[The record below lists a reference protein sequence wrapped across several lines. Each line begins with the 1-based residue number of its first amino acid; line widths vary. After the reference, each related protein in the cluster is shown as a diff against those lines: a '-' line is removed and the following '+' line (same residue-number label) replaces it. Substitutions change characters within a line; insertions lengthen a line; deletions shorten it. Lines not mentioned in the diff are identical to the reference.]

1 MTSVKEWQ
9 VIYFNRFTSIIRRG
23 GLRTEVGILTFVVVL
38 AFVLRTWG
46 ITFGLPFSYHVDE
59 QSYISA
65 ALNLGAGTIGRQ
77 PNPTGFSNLLFLE
90 YAAYFIAGRVLGLF
104 DSLAEFEAAYR
115 LNPSAFLLIARITS
129 ALAGALTVVA
139 IYLMGKLS
147 NGRRVGL
154 LSAVFLAAAFLHVRD
169 SHYGVPDVAM
179 TGLISFSSALCVAF
193 VLRPVSWKLILGA
206 VFAGLGVAT
215 KWTAWPII
223 VTLGLATYLGWLSL
237 NHHKTSS
244 TLTSLWVRSGFG
256 FAIGLVVGGFQLFIM
271 PAAYLTYAITE
282 LQSGQAGGFGIWQ
295 IDDVSGWQFYVQTL
309 VWGLGIVLS
318 GLAIWGLAKRI
329 SLGFRRRDAVSI
341 MVLSFPLIYFLI
353 MGFTRHYFA
362 RYSLPLV
369 SFLAFFAAEATLGL
383 SKLLIPVNT
392 NRAMCLL
399 RA

>member
-1 MTSVKEWQ
+1 M
-9 VIYFNRFTSIIRRG
+9 
-23 GLRTEVGILTFVVVL
+23 
-38 AFVLRTWG
+38 
-46 ITFGLPFSYHVDE
+46 
-59 QSYISA
+59 
-65 ALNLGAGTIGRQ
+65 
-77 PNPTGFSNLLFLE
+77 
-90 YAAYFIAGRVLGLF
+90 
-104 DSLAEFEAAYR
+104 
-115 LNPSAFLLIARITS
+115 
-129 ALAGALTVVA
+129 
-139 IYLMGKLS
+139 
-147 NGRRVGL
+147 
-154 LSAVFLAAAFLHVRD
+154 
-169 SHYGVPDVAM
+169 AM

-309 VWGLGIVLS
+309 VWGLGIVLL

-362 RYSLPLV
+362 RYALPLV

-392 NRAMCLL
+392 NRRNVFVACLAALAMVQPAASSLRHDILL
-399 RA
+399 TRDDTRTLAKEWIEANIPEGASVAADWPIHGPPLKSMERDASTAGVRYELAVIGGSGLADHALDWYLDQGVDYIVSSSSIYSIELVDKSWNAERLAFYASLDEGLELQASFYPNSRRDEQRFIFDEIYGPAIDLWDRNRPGPTIKVYSTR